1 MFSFEARDD
10 PTLQGTK
17 IFPARRGRDARFRK
31 LATRSATTV
40 RRFSPLST
48 PTYVSGIIYM
58 EMRICID
65 FTSKPVTEP
74 RFGDRLSRYLASIKF
89 SLLSKTRRRS
99 EFPPPLRSSPHHSL
113 AATGCPLPSPS
124 KLLPR
129 M

>member
-1 MFSFEARDD
+1 MFSFEARDESD
-10 PTLQGTK
+10 
-17 IFPARRGRDARFRK
+17 IARNKNFSRGAREK
-31 LATRSATTV
+31 CALSKTRGATTV
-40 RRFSPLST
+40 RRFPPLST

-89 SLLSKTRRRS
+89 SSLSKTRRRS

-113 AATGCPLPSPS
+113 AATGCLLPSPS